1 MKKTLEFMKEPIN
14 YICDPGHGW
23 IAVPMEVIKELGIED
38 KISSCSYKRKGIAYL
53 EEDCDAGLFV
63 DVVKRELALMGVEL
77 KFNQRHQDS
86 ESIIRTF
93 DRF

>member
-1 MKKTLEFMKEPIN
+1 MNKTLEFIKEPIN

-23 IAVPMEVIKELGIED
+23 IAIPMEVVKELGIED
-38 KISSCSYKRKGIAYL
+38 KVSSCSYKRRGIAYL
-53 EEDCDAGLFV
+53 EEDCDAALFLEA
-63 DVVKRELALMGVEL
+63 VKEKCGVSDL
-77 KFNQRHQDS
+77 KINQIHQNN